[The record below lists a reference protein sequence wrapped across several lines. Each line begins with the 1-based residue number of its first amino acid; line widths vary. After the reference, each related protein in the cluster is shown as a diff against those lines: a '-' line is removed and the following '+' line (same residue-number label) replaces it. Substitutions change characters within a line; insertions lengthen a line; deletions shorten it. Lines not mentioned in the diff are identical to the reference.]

1 LSPSFGKAGGLH
13 REGRTLARAAG
24 WSAAAT
30 FAPARMGDRVRQW
43 PAPGPEIDPGL
54 YRSSGRLA
62 RYDGRMVVILFRS
75 RLTPEAGQDY
85 QELDAEL
92 ERLVRDQPGYVTHK
106 SYGAADGERLTLV
119 WFRDQE
125 SLRAWKIQP
134 RHLEAQR
141 RGRERWYQFYE
152 MEVAEIV
159 RTSSFKRAASPG

>member
-1 LSPSFGKAGGLH
+1 
-13 REGRTLARAAG
+13 
-24 WSAAAT
+24 
-30 FAPARMGDRVRQW
+30 
-43 PAPGPEIDPGL
+43 
-54 YRSSGRLA
+54 
-62 RYDGRMVVILFRS
+62 MVVILFRS

-106 SYGAADGERLTLV
+106 GYGAADGERLTLV

-125 SLRAWKIQP
+125 SLRAWKMLP

-141 RGRERWYQFYE
+141 RGRERWYQSYE

-159 RTSSFKRAASPG
+159 RTSSFKRAEPTG